1 MDRIKIISLIL
12 AAVTCFSLSACGK
25 IENTEN
31 TSIFGFDSAEEV
43 ENMSDEELLLIY
55 ENGYSID
62 KFYSEGTYEKVS
74 TFDVPLEERSITF
87 TALVSTSDIS
97 SEINLKKALPSDE
110 VNEYAEFDIRE
121 FADEDDE
128 IMCVGE
134 NDYYI
139 VYRQLSYGEY
149 TVENEGDNAVT
160 EKLLN
165 ERRTAYFKTFIVD
178 SESDSLL
185 LLGKLNKKYVV
196 QQMDLLLMNNVN
208 NRIIYREIEENKSS
222 YIYSIYYFLY
232 SVGDW
237 GLDSSISVC
246 KNIYTIDKKTHSVEV
261 TYEDILKTRIPDTA
275 LSLDWLKDEE

>member
-1 MDRIKIISLIL
+1 MIKRKLFSAAL
-12 AAVTCFSLSACGK
+12 AAVICCGFSACD
-25 IENTEN
+25 EVEYTEN
-31 TSIFGFDSAEEV
+31 TSKYGFNSAEEV

-62 KFYSEGTYEKVS
+62 EFYSEGTYEKVS
-74 TFDVPLEERSITF
+74 TFDVPLEERSVTF

-149 TVENEGDNAVT
+149 TVENEDDNAVT

-178 SESDSLL
+178 HESDSLL

-232 SVGDW
+232 SGGDW
-237 GLDSSISVC
+237 GLDSSVSIC

-261 TYEDILKTRIPDTA
+261 TYEDIMETRIPGTA
-275 LSLDWLKDEE
+275 LSLDWLKDKE